1 MNNPKGFTFLEI
13 IITLGVFG
21 ILFSISGIALTKFQQ
36 SVASSASDR
45 EILHILS
52 TAARKARHG
61 QGGAPWGVYIPYSE
75 STRATTTVTVFCG
88 ATYATRDITCDDVYT
103 VSNNIHFLAVDFSGA
118 APDTTNDHEIVFNP
132 LSGSTAQYGS
142 ISLGWYN
149 TTRSLSI
156 SPDGF
161 VNRQ

>member
-1 MNNPKGFTFLEI
+1 MENPKGFTFLEI

-61 QGGAPWGVYIPYSE
+61 LGGTSWGVYIPYNE
-75 STRATTTVTVFCG
+75 STRATTTVTIFCG
-88 ATYATRDITCDDVYT
+88 ATYATRDIACDDIYT
-103 VSNNIHFLAVDFSGA
+103 VSNNIHFLAVDFSGV
-118 APDTTNDHEIVFNP
+118 APNTTNDHEIVFSP
-132 LSGSTAQYGS
+132 LSGATAQYGS
-142 ISLGWYN
+142 ISLGWYD
-149 TTRSLSI
+149 TTRVLTVT
-156 SPDGF
+156 PDGF